1 MVRENKGITL
11 IALTITIIIL
21 LILAS
26 ITTYS
31 GISTIKSSK
40 LNKFKQE
47 LEIMQ
52 SEVQVLYEKYKD
64 EETIDVG
71 KEISGSGKEEQA
83 EIAFDGAE
91 ETNTS
96 GYRLFDA
103 EEIEKLGIDGIERD
117 YLLDIMNKKVISLE
131 PFEQDGV
138 AYYTLEQIPGT
149 NKNTIDE
156 KIERGRV
163 NFSVNT
169 KEVTNGWEVTVSN
182 IEYSKYVG
190 KGKILYQKIGSNN
203 WTTLVDDFKGNT
215 YTFVLE
221 SEGEYN
227 IKIIDAAGI
236 EKTTENPITIG
247 ALGNYLLDETTY
259 YDTLQEA
266 VDAASNGSTIKV
278 VKNVSESGSTAIN
291 KEIILDTNGKNIN
304 MSGPINIHANVTI
317 QGEGTIQNT
326 ISSNS
331 ISIDKRKCTIKK
343 Y

>member
-1 MVRENKGITL
+1 M
-11 IALTITIIIL
+11 
-21 LILAS
+21 
-26 ITTYS
+26 
-31 GISTIKSSK
+31 
-40 LNKFKQE
+40 
-47 LEIMQ
+47 
-52 SEVQVLYEKYKD
+52 
-64 EETIDVG
+64 
-71 KEISGSGKEEQA
+71 
-83 EIAFDGAE
+83 
-91 ETNTS
+91 
-96 GYRLFDA
+96 
-103 EEIEKLGIDGIERD
+103 
-117 YLLDIMNKKVISLE
+117 
-131 PFEQDGV
+131 
-138 AYYTLEQIPGT
+138 
-149 NKNTIDE
+149 
-156 KIERGRV
+156 
-163 NFSVNT
+163 
-169 KEVTNGWEVTVSN
+169 
-182 IEYSKYVG
+182 
-190 KGKILYQKIGSNN
+190 
-203 WTTLVDDFKGNT
+203 
-215 YTFVLE
+215 LE

-343 Y
+343 YWYRFYRF